1 VTAATRS
8 KETARARILECLA
21 ASPGLTAQQVGR
33 ALGLRSNAMRQLKAM
48 LYDAEVIAVPQ
59 YRPQMGRTVATWRIA
74 PPGTVPPPRPE
85 PDQAGLARRRARDTA
100 ARRELRAKAK
110 GIPAAPFSSLRGA
123 PVPTRRLSDPACAG
137 ADPALF
143 FPPPEYETPSARRRR
158 VRQAAA
164 FCDACP
170 ARRACY
176 QGAAERCEPWGVW
189 GGVDFTP
196 QVGGRFKAS

>member
-1 VTAATRS
+1 VTAGTR
-8 KETARARILECLA
+8 TRILACLA
-21 ASPGLTAQQVGR
+21 AEPGLTAMQVGR
-33 ALGLRSNAMRQLKAM
+33 ALGQRSNAMRTLRAM
-48 LYDAEVIAVPQ
+48 LYDGEVIAVPQ
-59 YRPQMGRTVATWRIA
+59 WRPQMGREVSTWHVA

-85 PDQAGLARRRARDTA
+85 PDPDALTRRRARDTA
-100 ARRELRAKAK
+100 ARRELRARVK
-110 GIPAAPFSSLRGA
+110 GAPAAPFSSLQGA
-123 PVPTRRLSDPACAG
+123 AVPTRRLSDPACAG

-143 FPPPEYETPSARRRR
+143 FPPLEYETPPDRRRR

-164 FCDACP
+164 FCAACP

-176 QGAAERCEPWGVW
+176 QGAAERLEPWGVW